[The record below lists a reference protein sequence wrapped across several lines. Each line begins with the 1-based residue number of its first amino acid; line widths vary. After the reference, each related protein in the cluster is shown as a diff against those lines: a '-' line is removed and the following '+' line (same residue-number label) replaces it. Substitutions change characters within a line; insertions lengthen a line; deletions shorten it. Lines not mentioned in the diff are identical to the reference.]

1 MSGSAPGVKLALL
14 IRRRTRAGI
23 MVRLKILVAE
33 DDLGDVM
40 VLRRA
45 FAKAGVRAPIHFA
58 RDGQEVLDY
67 LQGNAPFQDPI
78 CHPLPNLLLLDL
90 KLPRLDGFEVLRWLR
105 EQPGLRRTLVV
116 VLSASKQMEDVNRAY
131 ALGANFYVVKP
142 QDPDELVRVVK
153 RLEAYWLKIN
163 ISSEHISAS
172 QSLVEL

>member
-1 MSGSAPGVKLALL
+1 
-14 IRRRTRAGI
+14 

-40 VLRRA
+40 LLRRA

-78 CHPLPNLLLLDL
+78 RHPLPNLLLLDL
-90 KLPRLDGFEVLRWLR
+90 KLPGLDGFEVLEWLR

-131 ALGANFYVVKP
+131 ALGANSYVVKP
-142 QDPDELVRVVK
+142 QDSDELVSVVK
-153 RLEAYWLKIN
+153 RLETYWLKIN
-163 ISSEHISAS
+163 ASSEPVSDPHSMAA
-172 QSLVEL
+172 L